1 VSLGLSPRPTA
12 APSSGEPGDA
22 PFRVLVVDD
31 QAPFRSVAA
40 SVIRLVRGWQVVGE
54 AETGEEAVR
63 LTAQLEPDLVLMDIN
78 LPGINGIQATQ
89 QILHGRPGVAVVLVS
104 TYALDDLPEEA
115 SRCGALAYVRKDDLT
130 PRLLRSLLA
139 R

>member
-1 VSLGLSPRPTA
+1 
-12 APSSGEPGDA
+12 
-22 PFRVLVVDD
+22 VLVVDD

-40 SVIRLVRGWQVVGE
+40 SVIRLVRGWQMVGE